1 MRHISAGQGDGR
13 LGTAGD
19 ESGRPGTIE
28 DGRGWVK
35 TAGECGGRPGMGE
48 DGGGRRGTARD
59 HTSDVS
65 WFQPGWYR
73 RSKR

>member
-28 DGRGWVK
+28 DGRALVR
-35 TAGECGGRPGMGE
+35 TAGDCGGRPGMGE
-48 DGGGRRGTARD
+48 DGGGRRGTAGDR
-59 HTSDVS
+59 TSDVS
-65 WFQPGWYR
+65 WFQPG
-73 RSKR
+73 